1 MVTLLIERI
10 SGVDWVPYLTT
21 KYNNKYHIYE
31 ILDVLVPIPY
41 NQVVVVMIWCC
52 LWYSRNTKNFQKYI
66 FYLWYILNSIWCE
79 YFYNS
84 TMTQACGRC
93 CEPRKVVQV
102 RALQV
107 QMSTQGG
114 IYTKYNLQEQSK
126 PDLRMERPDQQTSK
140 PSSLILRFLHQN
152 IHAATIFPL
161 KSFLDVILIKSN
173 CRTHRVPTYPWYFR
187 LLLLLGR

>member
-1 MVTLLIERI
+1 MLLETVTWRDNLIFANWLNFQGLCQLLVQRNQPQSCISRWGQCNIQKHFKWSISVWCDLKSESDNSLHKLSPIYPVVKKHAHFSQVRQILCHVVTLLIERI

-21 KYNNKYHIYE
+21 KYNNIYHIYE

-66 FYLWYILNSIWCE
+66 FYLWYILNLIWCE

-93 CEPRKVVQV
+93 CEP
-102 RALQV
+102 
-107 QMSTQGG
+107 
-114 IYTKYNLQEQSK
+114 
-126 PDLRMERPDQQTSK
+126 
-140 PSSLILRFLHQN
+140 
-152 IHAATIFPL
+152 
-161 KSFLDVILIKSN
+161 
-173 CRTHRVPTYPWYFR
+173 C
-187 LLLLLGR
+187 

>member
-1 MVTLLIERI
+1 MINFSLMWFKKWKWQLLTQAFTQLFYPVVKNHAHFSQVRQILCHVVTLLIERI

-66 FYLWYILNSIWCE
+66 FYLWYILNLIWCE
-79 YFYNS
+79 YLYNS

-93 CEPRKVVQV
+93 CEPR
-102 RALQV
+102 
-107 QMSTQGG
+107 
-114 IYTKYNLQEQSK
+114 
-126 PDLRMERPDQQTSK
+126 
-140 PSSLILRFLHQN
+140 
-152 IHAATIFPL
+152 
-161 KSFLDVILIKSN
+161 
-173 CRTHRVPTYPWYFR
+173 
-187 LLLLLGR
+187 